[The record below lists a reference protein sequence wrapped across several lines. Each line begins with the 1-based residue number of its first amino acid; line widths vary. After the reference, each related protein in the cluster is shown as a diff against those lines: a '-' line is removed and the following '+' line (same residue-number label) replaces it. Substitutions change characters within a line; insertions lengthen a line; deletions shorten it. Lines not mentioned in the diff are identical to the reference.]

1 MPLGGSADATVPRGR
16 VTPQQK
22 PAIYIW
28 IRDGWQGICVT
39 RRTIAA
45 FAARLPGCPAP
56 GQACIQT
63 AKVAVMGSTE
73 WAS

>member
-1 MPLGGSADATVPRGR
+1 MPLGGAAVAAVPGGR
-16 VTPQQK
+16 VTAEQR
-22 PAIYIW
+22 PALYSP